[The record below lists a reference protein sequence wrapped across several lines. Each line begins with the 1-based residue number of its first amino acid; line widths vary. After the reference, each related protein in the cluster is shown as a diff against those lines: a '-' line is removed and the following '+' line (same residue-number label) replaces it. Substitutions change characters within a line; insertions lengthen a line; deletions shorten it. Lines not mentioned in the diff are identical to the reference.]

1 MVQGMMAQSSSAG
14 AGQDEA
20 LPRSFRHLS
29 ILQLPQRSPWQ
40 TLLRRL
46 ALAIGLVLATTLLLW
61 FTREG
66 LRDNAHPE
74 RPLNFTTIFYFT
86 IVSLTTLGYGDIAPV
101 TDGARLLNALLLTP
115 ARIFILL
122 LFVGTAYE
130 LTQLRARYGEGYR
143 MQQLRER
150 LSGHTIVCGFGVKG
164 RAIVNELVAHG
175 QQPQDIVVIDPV
187 AEATEEA
194 AARGF
199 VALRGDAS
207 TEALLTA
214 AVIHKAA
221 HVLVAP
227 NRDDACVLICLT
239 VRSLAP
245 DVWLVAA
252 AREEEN
258 IKILYRT
265 GANLV
270 VSPSLSGG
278 RLMGAAVRQR
288 AVPLFL
294 EDLLSFGRGVD
305 AAERVVRQ
313 GEAGQHASAL
323 PDLTGTLILGVQRGD
338 HRYTFDQ
345 VAALPLAAGDRIVF
359 LCADGTQRVGR
370 EAASEN

>member
-1 MVQGMMAQSSSAG
+1 MALGSEAG
-14 AGQDEA
+14 GNPEKIT
-20 LPRSFRHLS
+20 PRSFRHLN
-29 ILQLPQRSPWQ
+29 ILQLPERSPWH

-46 ALAIGLVLATTLLLW
+46 ALALVLVLATTILLW
-61 FTREG
+61 YTRDG
-66 LRDNAHPE
+66 LSDNAHPE

-130 LTQLRARYGEGYR
+130 LTQLRARYGEEYQ

-164 RAIVNELVAHG
+164 RAIVSELIAHG
-175 QQPQDIVVIDPV
+175 QRPQDIVVIDPV
-187 AEATEEA
+187 AEAVEEA

-207 TEALLTA
+207 SEAILQA
-214 AVIHKAA
+214 AVLPKAA
-221 HVLVAP
+221 YVLAAP

-258 IKILYRT
+258 IKLLYRT

-313 GEAGQHASAL
+313 DEAGQYASAL
-323 PDLTGTLILGVQRGD
+323 PDLADTLILGVQRGEQ
-338 HRYTFDQ
+338 RYTFNQ
-345 VAALPLAAGDRIVF
+345 VAALPLAAGDRIVY
-359 LCADGTQRVGR
+359 LCADGSQRVERR
-370 EAASEN
+370 EARKG

>member
-1 MVQGMMAQSSSAG
+1 MTRPG
-14 AGQDEA
+14 ANEESTDES
-20 LPRSFRHLS
+20 LPRGFQHLN
-29 ILQLPQRSPWQ
+29 ILQLPRRSPWR

-46 ALAIGLVLATTLLLW
+46 ILALVLVLATTLLLW
-61 FTREG
+61 FTRDG
-66 LRDNAHPE
+66 LRDNAYPE
-74 RPLNFTTIFYFT
+74 RPLSFTTVFYFT

-101 TDGARLLNALLLTP
+101 TDSARLLNAVLLTP
-115 ARIFILL
+115 ARIVILL

-130 LTQLRARYGEGYR
+130 LTQLRARYGEEYR

-150 LSGHTIVCGFGVKG
+150 LNGHTIVCGFGVKG

-175 QQPQDIVVIDPV
+175 QRPQDIVIIDPT

-194 AARGF
+194 AAQGL

-207 TEALLTA
+207 TEAILRA
-214 AVIHKAA
+214 AVVEKGA
-221 HVLVAP
+221 HVLAAP

-245 DVWLVAA
+245 AVWLVAS

-258 IKILYRT
+258 IKLLYRT

-305 AAERVVRQ
+305 AAERVVAQ
-313 GEAGQHASAL
+313 GEAGQPASAL
-323 PDLTGTLILGVQRGD
+323 PDLVGTLILGVQRGER
-338 HRYTFDQ
+338 RYTFDQ
-345 VAALPLAAGDRIVF
+345 ITNLPLEAGDRVVF
-359 LCADGTQRVGR
+359 LCADGTRPRQR
-370 EAASEN
+370 